1 MAAGIVVDTSII
13 IAHLR
18 AKTRTET
25 DFELAVKSGRACHVS
40 AVSVW
45 EIEYGAIRAG
55 RLSDLDHILSLA
67 HVLPFGFREAQIA
80 ARICADLKLRNQDIG
95 IRDTFIAGTCLAHG
109 LPLLAG
115 NPNHFGRVTGLE
127 VLNQFRG

>member
-18 AKTRTET
+18 ARTRTAT
-25 DFELAVKSGRACHVS
+25 DFERAVKSGRTCHVS

-55 RLSDLDHILSLA
+55 RLSDLDHILPLVN
-67 HVLPFGFREAQIA
+67 VLPFGFREAQIA
-80 ARICADLKLRNQDIG
+80 ARIYAELKLRSRDIG
-95 IRDTFIAGTCLAHG
+95 IRDAFIAGTCLAHNF
-109 LPLLAG
+109 PLLTANVG
-115 NPNHFGRVTGLE
+115 HFASVPGLE
-127 VLNQFRG
+127 VLGRFRG